1 MLQERGARA
10 ARGVLQ
16 RVYAFR
22 RANGSIPPVAPTGSS
37 FVESTGLSFN
47 GSILPRVNGWFVLQ
61 RVYPFRRA
69 NGSSSAPADGAL
81 RSRHEVGTRAGTPRG
96 PRCRRLRHARAE
108 SRHERIQ
115 RASGVAAAPGP
126 RAAGWVV
133 WQLESISSAGFPVSL
148 SGKVI
153 SFHFLSRHVLLY
165 FSQCHKPVA

>member
-1 MLQERGARA
+1 VLQERGARA

-126 RAAGWVV
+126 RAAGAPAARACTPAARRRGARAARART
-133 WQLESISSAGFPVSL
+133 QTRISRFG
-148 SGKVI
+148 GGGG
-153 SFHFLSRHVLLY
+153 
-165 FSQCHKPVA
+165 

>member
-47 GSILPRVNGWFVLQ
+47 GSILPRVNGWFILQ

-126 RAAGWVV
+126 SPARQQRGVAGPAQRVHALKRASPGSVV
-133 WQLESISSAGFPVSL
+133 VVGDSCKTNPRQASQYL
-148 SGKVI
+148 GK
-153 SFHFLSRHVLLY
+153 Y
-165 FSQCHKPVA
+165 